1 MKKAVNHS
9 LGKHM
14 LSIGMGTI
22 IYMIVGFIGT
32 PIITRLVDP
41 TDYGRMSMLSVYSS
55 FGMMLC
61 GLGLDQALVR
71 FFYHEEKLE
80 YKRKLLRTCCKYSAI
95 ALCVLSVFCCVYFVV
110 AVRYNFTYGQPYE
123 LLLLLL
129 NVVAL
134 LLNRYVMLTVRLSY
148 RTQAYSVINI
158 TQKTLYILI
167 VIVLVLNTNIEHF
180 VCLAA
185 AMIISTVIA
194 IAMGIGINY
203 KLWFGKCETVMLPYG
218 NRALLKYGFP
228 LMLSS
233 GISVIFNALDKLAL
247 NRYCSISDVGVY
259 ASAMNIMAI
268 FSVVKTSFTALWM
281 PAAVEHYE
289 RNPENRIFYQ
299 KGNAVISCIM
309 IIMGAGVVLC
319 KDLIV
324 LLLGNKYAGAAAI
337 IPFLMFE
344 PIMYTISESTATG
357 IVISKKSGY
366 QVIVASGACI
376 LNLVGNMILTPRW
389 GGQGAALSTAIAYI
403 LFFILR
409 TRLSN
414 RVFWVEYHLKRFALL
429 TMVLF
434 VFACYGSQS
443 TFSWMYVLF
452 FGAICTMSFL
462 WYRKYM
468 LEIIRKA
475 KHIVM
480 VRMKR

>member
-9 LGKHM
+9 LGKHI

-71 FFYHEEKLE
+71 FFYHEEELE
-80 YKRKLLRTCCKYSAI
+80 YKRKLLRTCCNYSVL
-95 ALCVLSVFCCVYFVV
+95 ALCILSVFCYVYFAV
-110 AVRYNFTYGQPYE
+110 AVRFNFSYSQPYE

-129 NVVAL
+129 NVVVL
-134 LLNRYVMLTVRLSY
+134 LLNRYVMLTVRLLY
-148 RTQAYSVINI
+148 KTKAYSVINI

-167 VIVLVLNTNIEHF
+167 VVVLVLNTNIEHF
-180 VCLAA
+180 ICLAA

-259 ASAMNIMAI
+259 ASAMNIMAV
-268 FSVVKTSFTALWM
+268 FSVVKTSFTALWL
-281 PAAVEHYE
+281 PAAIEHYE
-289 RNPENRIFYQ
+289 SNPNNRVFYQ

-319 KDLIV
+319 KDLFV
-324 LLLGNKYAGAAAI
+324 LLLGNKYIDAATI

-344 PIMYTISESTATG
+344 PIMYTISESTASG
-357 IVISKKSGY
+357 IAICKKSGY
-366 QVIVASGACI
+366 QVIVTSGACI
-376 LNLVGNMILTPRW
+376 LNLFGNMILTPRW
-389 GGQGAALSTAIAYI
+389 GGQGAALSTAISYI
-403 LFFILR
+403 LFFVLR
-409 TRLSN
+409 TGLSN
-414 RVFWVEYHLKRFALL
+414 RVFMVDYHLKRFAIL
-429 TMVLF
+429 TLILF
-434 VFACYGSQS
+434 AFACYGSQS
-443 TFSWMYVLF
+443 TFSWTYLLF
-452 FGAICTMSFL
+452 FGAICSMTFL
-462 WYRKYM
+462 SYRKYVM
-468 LEIIRKA
+468 EIIRKA
-475 KHIVM
+475 KQIVM
-480 VRMKR
+480 ERIKK